1 MIAHHPHESTLT
13 EFAAGTLDEGRG
25 LVVAT
30 HVAMCPVCRRFLSAL
45 ARVGGHMLEQV
56 PPMAMSESARAQTFS
71 RLDTIDADTRL
82 ERAQD
87 ALSRYSVGPWRWV
100 GPGIHRR
107 LVNVPCDNGTRVFFL
122 KAAPGM
128 TMPGHR
134 HVGTEL
140 TLVLNGAFV
149 HQGGRFA
156 AGDFDDADDSAEH
169 DPVIDPGE
177 DCVCLVAM
185 QGHLRLNSLLGRLVE
200 PFVRL

>member
-1 MIAHHPHESTLT
+1 M
-13 EFAAGTLDEGRG
+13 
-25 LVVAT
+25 
-30 HVAMCPVCRRFLSAL
+30 
-45 ARVGGHMLEQV
+45 
-56 PPMAMSESARAQTFS
+56 
-71 RLDTIDADTRL
+71 
-82 ERAQD
+82 
-87 ALSRYSVGPWRWV
+87 SRYPQGPWRWI

-107 LVNVPCDNGTRVFFL
+107 MIDVPSESGTRVFLL

-140 TLVLNGAFV
+140 TLVLTGAFV

-156 AGDFDDADDSAEH
+156 VGDIDDADASMEH

-177 DCVCLVAM
+177 DCICLVAM
-185 QGHLRLNSLLGRLVE
+185 QGHLRLNSLLGRLIE